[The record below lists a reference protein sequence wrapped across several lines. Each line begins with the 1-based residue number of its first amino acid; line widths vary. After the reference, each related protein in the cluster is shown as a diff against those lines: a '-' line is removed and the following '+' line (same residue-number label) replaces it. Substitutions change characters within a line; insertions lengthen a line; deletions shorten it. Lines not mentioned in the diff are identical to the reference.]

1 MNSKGSPQ
9 GSPLES
15 PRATGAAGLSLI
27 RAFEGFSPV
36 PYICPAGFPTVGYG
50 HVVREGERFEA
61 PLSPEEGEALLRA
74 DLPRYEGAVCR
85 LIELPLADPCFD
97 ALVSFTFNLGEGAL
111 SASTL
116 RRLVNAGR
124 LAEAGPQ
131 FDRWVFAGARKLPGL
146 VRRRAAERSL
156 WERGVDEDRS

>member
-1 MNSKGSPQ
+1 MSPKGSPQ

-50 HVVREGERFEA
+50 HVVREGERVKA

-74 DLPRYEGAVCR
+74 DLPRYERAVCR
-85 LIELPLADPCFD
+85 LIEIPLGDPCFD

-111 SASTL
+111 AASTL

-124 LAEAGPQ
+124 LAEAGSQ

-156 WERGVDEDRS
+156 WERGVNEDRS

>member
-1 MNSKGSPQ
+1 MSPKA
-9 GSPLES
+9 SPRAT

-36 PYICPAGFPTVGYG
+36 PYVCPAGFPTVGYG
-50 HVVREGERFEA
+50 HVVREGEHFGES
-61 PLSPEEGEALLRA
+61 LSPEAGEALLRA

-85 LIELPLADPCFD
+85 LIAVPLADLCFD

-111 SASTL
+111 AASTL
-116 RRLVNAGR
+116 RRLVNEGR
-124 LAEAGPQ
+124 LGEAGPQ

-146 VRRRAAERSL
+146 VRRRAAERAL
-156 WERGVDEDRS
+156 WERGLG